1 MRILPVLVAIFALA
15 ASPLVAAQ
23 SATVPTDDVG
33 HTGTDTAV
41 TQTVPTDDVGHT
53 GTDTAVSGTIP
64 TDDVGHTGTDTA
76 VSGTVPTDDV
86 GHTGTD
92 TVTTTTTTAPPPTP
106 HLSLQPA
113 SSSMVGPNTMKV
125 TAIMSADPSAPS
137 ASYSYSVP
145 LASSDPSCTL
155 PASVNVDWTS
165 AQGGMA
171 SFAVTCAKVSVTK
184 TVTISSGSATASF
197 SLKRK

>member
-1 MRILPVLVAIFALA
+1 MRILPVLVALLALA

-53 GTDTAVSGTIP
+53 GTDTAVTQ
-64 TDDVGHTGTDTA
+64 
-76 VSGTVPTDDV
+76 TVPTDDV

-92 TVTTTTTTAPPPTP
+92 TMTAAAAPSTP
-106 HLSLQPA
+106 RLSLQTA
-113 SSSMVGPNTMKV
+113 SSSMVGPNTMRV
-125 TAIMSADPSAPS
+125 TAVMSADPSAPA

-145 LASSDPSCTL
+145 LASSDPACTV
-155 PASVNVDWTS
+155 PASVDVSWTS

-171 SFAVTCAKVSVTK
+171 TFAVTCTKVSTNK
-184 TVTISSGSATASF
+184 TITISSGMTVASF
-197 SLKRK
+197 SLNRR